1 MTIAIADSLSDALGM
16 HISQEAEMGNK
27 KEYVWKS
34 TFYTALFKALVA
46 FSFLLPLYFLNL
58 SFAFPLMLFWGM
70 ILLIGFS
77 YTLAKWN
84 KESPSKIIGEHLVVA
99 SIVLILTNYAGLLV
113 RNLFL

>member
-1 MTIAIADSLSDALGM
+1 
-16 HISQEAEMGNK
+16 
-27 KEYVWKS
+27 
-34 TFYTALFKALVA
+34 
-46 FSFLLPLYFLNL
+46 
-58 SFAFPLMLFWGM
+58 MLFWGM

-84 KESPSKIIGEHLVVA
+84 KESPTKIIGEHLVVA